1 MAGHR
6 KFQSLRDKLTPT
18 QRERSKARVS
28 ELQKEMLL
36 SELRKVAGQTQQE
49 LADELGVSQP
59 CLSRMENQS
68 DMQIGTLDRIV
79 TSLGGRLEVI
89 AHMPAGDVVLTQFTR
104 SVYKTEG

>member
-6 KFQSLRDKLTPT
+6 KFQALRDKMTPG
-18 QRERSKARVS
+18 QRERAKARVS

-36 SELRKVAGQTQQE
+36 AELRKVAGQTQQA

-68 DMQIGTLDRIV
+68 DMQIGTLSRIV
-79 TSLGGRLEVI
+79 ESLGGRLELI
-89 AHMPAGDVVLTQFTR
+89 ARMPAGDVVLTQFTNH
-104 SVYKTEG
+104 SA

>member
-6 KFQSLRDKLTPT
+6 KFQSLRDKMTSA
-18 QRERSKARVS
+18 QRERAKARVS

-36 SELRKVAGQTQQE
+36 SELRKVAGQTQQA

-59 CLSRMENQS
+59 CLSKMEKQT
-68 DMQIGTLDRIV
+68 DMQIGTLDRII

-89 AHMPAGDVVLTQFTR
+89 AHMPGGDVVLTQFTK
-104 SVYKTEG
+104 SA

>member
-6 KFQSLRDKLTPT
+6 KFQSLRDNLTPA

-36 SELRKVAGQTQQE
+36 SELRKLAGQTQQE

-59 CLSRMENQS
+59 CLSKMENQA
-68 DMQIGTLDRIV
+68 DMQIGTLGRIV
-79 TSLGGRLEVI
+79 ESLGGRLELI
-89 AHMPAGDVVLTQFTR
+89 AHMPAGDVVLTQFAKH
-104 SVYKTEG
+104 SP